1 MSADFESNIYYKT
14 PEKPFT
20 SDKYYLFTGWDK
32 SLMNIQT
39 DLAVYPVY
47 EEFDRHFAVNS
58 DTSTSLIHA
67 LPPIEDV
74 TYGHYAHRS
83 ALSEL
88 PPQVSLIR

>member
-1 MSADFESNIYYKT
+1 
-14 PEKPFT
+14 
-20 SDKYYLFTGWDK
+20 
-32 SLMNIQT
+32 MNIQT

-47 EEFDRHFAVNS
+47 EEHDRHFTVKS
-58 DTSTSLIHA
+58 DTSTSLISA

-88 PPQVSLIR
+88 PPQVTLIR